1 MKMSHFPFY
10 GEGKQEMTKFYFL
23 TFSDTGYGSLE
34 FNHRRV
40 CLSSRQSE
48 QVRIIISQVTLQW
61 KLKEC
66 KFTLEVMFSL
76 PLPLCYLKLPYMY
89 MYDKDK
95 NNDNSYN
102 NKITN
107 YKALSC
113 KAMAKRLHYTAV
125 GFYPEIIT
133 FLTFIN
139 NTFINNKGEFSGK
152 FGYVLETGAVTLKY
166 CLKIMESLRG

>member
-1 MKMSHFPFY
+1 
-10 GEGKQEMTKFYFL
+10 
-23 TFSDTGYGSLE
+23 
-34 FNHRRV
+34 
-40 CLSSRQSE
+40 
-48 QVRIIISQVTLQW
+48 
-61 KLKEC
+61 
-66 KFTLEVMFSL
+66 
-76 PLPLCYLKLPYMY
+76 MY
-89 MYDKDK
+89 MHDKDK
-95 NNDNSYN
+95 NNDNSY
-102 NKITN
+102 I
-107 YKALSC
+107 SC

>member
-1 MKMSHFPFY
+1 MPHFPFY
-10 GEGKQEMTKFYFL
+10 GEGKQEMTKFYVL

-66 KFTLEVMFSL
+66 KFTFEVTFSL
-76 PLPLCYLKLPYMY
+76 PLPLCYLKLPHMY
-89 MYDKDK
+89 MHDKDK
-95 NNDNSYN
+95 NNDNSY
-102 NKITN
+102 I
-107 YKALSC
+107 SC